1 MMEKLNKTFVKGA
14 VLKAEELNSMVDK
27 TNEIIDALDEKI
39 GATYFDSATSRQLQF
54 RTAEDRDAWIAGGSD
69 SLIMRIDNFSFSGT
83 IYQIKITD
91 DYGTKQL
98 HFTNVSPTALI
109 TVGFLSQSKGLTD
122 QEWTEVYE
130 DFTAN
135 VEVDRGA
142 KGNYIEII
150 SNEAVSNG
158 DTLTFDVKRYLA
170 SGNNRVR
177 ITARGRTTN
186 ESATVVYNAN
196 LTSMYLSPANFQWHK
211 PFFEG
216 ETYALGGM
224 NIGGNLSKKVKVRI
238 TNDSGFYAEYEDN
251 IGSATYITSTYNFR
265 KLGFPRTG
273 TGTYQVEIWLD
284 ADGLES
290 DHLIYNIMCIAQSEK
305 NTAQAICINEIA
317 NAVNG
322 VDSELFKY
330 AVYNKGMAS
339 ASPTIRIEKDG
350 MKWREETLA
359 DVPTSSPQSYATS
372 LEFNDENPFFF
383 IQATGRLGSAIQY
396 AEIRVDNAASYPAVD
411 GASFYLNA
419 VSRSNAQEN
428 KEAIVNEVNG
438 SEYTAK
444 WTNMAWV
451 DGTDGW
457 TVDSDGRK
465 CLLIPA
471 SCKGE
476 INFKPLS
483 AYGAGITIVLCYR
496 VKAAADYNENI
507 ITIATNPTASDFQ
520 GIQIKPK
527 KITVH
532 SRDLKD
538 DDKQSYPLQDEEL
551 VYAVVTIVKNYKT
564 NYGNLCQVYVN
575 GGKRCSFEFSSTDS
589 FVANANII
597 LGSESA
603 DLCLYKMWVYDFG
616 FEWISAAQ
624 NFVSCLPD
632 KASKDAAWKKIVD
645 AMDDS
650 YRVDYDKVAGRRNTM
665 VIEMKDGAILPSLL
679 YPAGGY
685 CDFWINI
692 VDKIPSEL
700 DADFTN
706 LFNGSKIEN
715 QFIEGQGT
723 TAMTYFRWN
732 FRWKM
737 DKKYNKR
744 RITAKKNVAS
754 SMQDH
759 KMGATRLYND
769 LHDACVGQNELG
781 TRVAVFQYPVYGFL
795 KELIEGT
802 EDQYTYTFIG
812 LYTIGPDKGDKPYFG
827 FNDPRVESTI
837 MHLEGTDHTPTGVG
851 MEYPWD
857 ELRFDASKEAIGGI
871 LSSTSIEAAWE
882 VGAAGELDPA
892 EVGDQQGVQN
902 MLNNEFKPAYKAAYD
917 CSTFLEGVSESLS
930 SINENPIVFRN
941 SHSGKEVWTDGVY
954 DLYYYNIQYKEYRSN
969 GVNLLTQLGISASEL
984 SGKTIAQKNEIFKAK
999 RRAKFVADMGKTWHK
1014 QDAIFHYVF
1023 CLMFAATDNFKK
1035 NTYPYKYYPL
1045 AQNGLWRWRQD
1056 DLDSILDINNQG
1068 FSAKSYSTLV
1078 GDVTATGSGSVF
1090 RGDNSV
1096 FWTLIKECFE
1106 DEIKAMVHLILDK
1119 MIEFAPSG
1127 QTKLERCVSYFKS
1140 LFWDKAQEYFGE
1152 GSYNVDAEW
1161 TYEEAWYQR
1170 TIGNYTNDV
1179 HPLQQSL
1186 GSHYEAE
1193 KDWVALRFAFLMSYY
1208 SYGAFSTDSG
1218 DDTSMGQISF
1228 RATGGK
1234 TYKIT
1239 PALDFNPT
1247 ILVGQ
1252 SSMVSA
1258 EDRIK
1263 AGNTVD
1269 VVVPDMGSNDT
1280 HIYIQ
1285 GTDYYSSIG
1294 DLADLTVS
1302 ADNPVLTV
1310 SSKRLRSL
1318 KVGDV
1323 TASKV
1328 SSNVATLTI
1337 GACPSLETI
1346 DARNLASLRSAV
1358 NLTQCARLKEVLF
1371 GGTQSPNVMI
1381 PTGSKLHTLSLPST
1395 ITTLSLMKLRNLQNL
1410 SVDNFSSLAYL
1421 RLEENPNVDNFALLK
1436 QAYQES
1442 VGLDNV
1448 RVIGFDKEG
1457 DGTDVNMLADLAE
1470 NCFGIDAEGNATSDT
1485 PVIEGTLTVQNAYQ
1499 DSVETIQSLYP
1510 NLNLVVKE
1518 GFYINFEDP
1527 EVQRVLMDNGVGDSV
1542 GITTKQAEAL
1552 TSIKTWFKG
1561 NTEIRFFN
1569 ELVLFKNV
1577 KTFTASAFNGCTS
1590 LEKIDLSNFTELGDY
1605 TFLNCTSLSQDL
1617 YIPLVEE
1624 VGLNTF
1630 KNTAITALIAPK
1642 LTAVLNNCF
1651 AGCKSLKRV
1660 EAKKVQRLASGAF
1673 AECVMLESV
1682 DFEELVT
1689 IEYSVFENC
1698 KNLKTVNL
1706 SKVETL
1712 GSSVF
1717 QGSGLEG
1724 DYNLPNL
1731 IGTLYQ
1737 NCFRGTKITSFIAPI
1752 LPTTAYSVF
1761 KECVELKRVE
1771 LLSVESTGEDLCYG
1785 CTSLETVK
1793 MPKLIHITNEAF
1805 RNCVSL
1811 NDLTLGDVEIV
1822 ETGAFRDCSSLP
1834 GLYLGKVTSVGSY
1847 AFDGC
1852 TSFTVDVNAPNLTT
1866 LDTYAFRN
1874 TAITSFVAPILSAI
1888 TSNALYGCKKL
1899 KFIELT
1905 DVTSIAANAFYGCS
1919 ALEAV
1924 VIRNT
1929 TPPTLSSTNAFT
1941 STNNCP
1947 FYVPDE
1953 AVEAYKAATNWKSYA
1968 TRIKPLSEYEG

>member
-1 MMEKLNKTFVKGA
+1 MEKLNKTFIKGS
-14 VLKAEELNSMVDK
+14 VLKADELNEMVGK

-39 GATYFDSATSRQLQF
+39 GATYFDSVTSRQLQF
-54 RTAEDRDAWIAGGSD
+54 RTTEDRDAWLAGGSD
-69 SLIMRIDNFSFSGT
+69 SLILRSDTFSFSGT
-83 IYQIKITD
+83 LYQIKITD

-98 HFTNVSPTALI
+98 HFTNVSPTAYI
-109 TVGFLSQSKGLTD
+109 TVGFLSQTKGLTD
-122 QEWTEVYE
+122 TSWTEVYE
-130 DFTAN
+130 DFVVN

-142 KGNYIEII
+142 KGNYTQII
-150 SNEAVSNG
+150 TDESVSNG
-158 DTLTFDVKRYLA
+158 NTLTFDVKRYLA

-177 ITARGRTTN
+177 ITARGLTTN

-196 LTSMYLSPANFQWHK
+196 LTSMYLSPANFAWHK
-211 PFFEG
+211 PFIEN
-216 ETYALGGM
+216 EDYALGGM
-224 NIGGNLSKKVKVRI
+224 NIGGNLSKKVKVQI
-238 TNDSGFYAEYEDN
+238 TNNSGYYAEYEDN
-251 IGSATYITSTYNFR
+251 IGSSTYITSTYNFR

-273 TGTYQVEIWLD
+273 TGTYRVEIWLD

-290 DHLIYNIMCIAQSEK
+290 DHLVYYIMCIAQSEK
-305 NTAQAICINEIA
+305 NTAQAICINDIA

-322 VDSELFKY
+322 VDSELFRY
-330 AVYNKGMAS
+330 AVYNKGMTT
-339 ASPTIRIEKDG
+339 ASPTIRVEKDSV
-350 MKWREETLA
+350 KLVEETLA
-359 DVPTSSPQSYATS
+359 DVPTSSAQGYATALDIS
-372 LEFNDENPFFF
+372 DENPYFYIF
-383 IQATGRLGSAIQY
+383 AKGSLGSATQT
-396 AEIRVDNAASYPAVD
+396 AEIRVDNTASYPAVN

-419 VSRSNAQEN
+419 VSRSNAQSNRES
-428 KEAIVNEVNG
+428 IVNEVDG
-438 SEYTAK
+438 KSYSAT

-507 ITIATNPTASDFQ
+507 ITIATNPTSANFQ

-616 FEWISAAQ
+616 FEWISSAQ
-624 NFVSCLPD
+624 NFVNCLPD
-632 KASKDAAWKKIVD
+632 KTSKDAAWKKIVD

-650 YRVDYDKVAGRRNTM
+650 YRVDYDKVVGRRNTM
-665 VIEMKDGAILPSLL
+665 VIEMKDGAILPSLMN
-679 YPAGGY
+679 PAGGY
-685 CDFWINI
+685 CDFSVNI
-692 VDKIPSEL
+692 VDPIPSEL
-700 DADFTN
+700 DEDFKS
-706 LFNGSKIEN
+706 LLRGILIKN

-732 FRWKM
+732 FRWKL
-737 DKKYNKR
+737 DKLYNKR

-851 MEYPWD
+851 MEYPWE

-871 LSSTSIEAAWE
+871 LNSTSIEAAWE

-892 EVGDQQGVQN
+892 EASDQQGVQN

-930 SINENPIVFRN
+930 SINANPTSFRN
-941 SHSGKEVWTDGVY
+941 SHNGMEVWTDGVY

-969 GVNLLTQLGISASEL
+969 GVNLLTQLGMSASEL

-1035 NTYPYKYYPL
+1035 NTYPYKYYQL
-1045 AQNGLWRWRQD
+1045 AQGGLWRWRQD

-1068 FSAKSYSTLV
+1068 FSAKLYSVLV

-1096 FWTLIKECFE
+1096 FWTLIKECFP

-1119 MIEFAPSG
+1119 MIEMAPSG

-1258 EDRIK
+1258 EGRIK
-1263 AGNTVD
+1263 AGDTVD

-1302 ADNPVLTV
+1302 ADNPVLTI

-1318 KVGDV
+1318 KVGDE

-1328 SSNVATLTI
+1328 KSNVATLTI

-1346 DARNLASLRSAV
+1346 DARNLSSLRSEV
-1358 NLTQCARLKEVLF
+1358 NLSQCTRLKEVLLS
-1371 GGTQSPNVMI
+1371 GTQSPNVLI
-1381 PTGSKLHTLSLPST
+1381 PTGSKLHTLFLPST
-1395 ITTLSLMKLRNLQNL
+1395 ITTLSLLKLKNLQNL
-1410 SVDNFSSLAYL
+1410 IIDGLSSIAYL
-1421 RLEENPNVDNFALLK
+1421 RLEGNPSVDTFAMLK
-1436 QAYQES
+1436 RAYQES
-1442 VGLDNV
+1442 SELANI
-1448 RVIGFDKEG
+1448 RVIGFDNEG
-1457 DGTDVNMLADLAE
+1457 VESDIDMLAEIAK
-1470 NCFGIDAEGNATSDT
+1470 NCKGIDAEGNATSDN
-1485 PVIEGTLTVQNAYQ
+1485 PVIEGKLTVPYAYQ
-1499 DSVETIQSLYP
+1499 DSCDAVEATYP
-1510 NLNLVVKE
+1510 NLTITVKNDY
-1518 GFYINFEDP
+1518 YIRFADP
-1527 EVQRVLMDNGVGDSV
+1527 EVSRILLDNFGDGSGLTKTKIE
-1542 GITTKQAEAL
+1542 GITSFGT
-1552 TSIKTWFKG
+1552 IFKG
-1561 NTEIRFFN
+1561 NTVIE
-1569 ELVLFKNV
+1569 
-1577 KTFTASAFNGCTS
+1577 T
-1590 LEKIDLSNFTELGDY
+1590 
-1605 TFLNCTSLSQDL
+1605 
-1617 YIPLVEE
+1617 
-1624 VGLNTF
+1624 
-1630 KNTAITALIAPK
+1630 
-1642 LTAVLNNCF
+1642 
-1651 AGCKSLKRV
+1651 
-1660 EAKKVQRLASGAF
+1660 F
-1673 AECVMLESV
+1673 AELAQLKN
-1682 DFEELVT
+1682 LVT
-1689 IEYSVFENC
+1689 LEANVFDGC
-1698 KNLKTVNL
+1698 SNLKLIDVTNISGIRSYAFHNCASLTV
-1706 SKVETL
+1706 
-1712 GSSVF
+1712 
-1717 QGSGLEG
+1717 
-1724 DYNLPNL
+1724 DINLPNL
-1731 IGTLYQ
+1731 TGDLGSYA
-1737 NCFRGTKITSFIAPI
+1737 FAYSGITSFIAP
-1752 LPTTAYSVF
+1752 
-1761 KECVELKRVE
+1761 K
-1771 LLSVESTGEDLCYG
+1771 
-1785 CTSLETVK
+1785 VK
-1793 MPKLIHITNEAF
+1793 NIN
-1805 RNCVSL
+1805 
-1811 NDLTLGDVEIV
+1811 GY
-1822 ETGAFRDCSSLP
+1822 AFRDCL
-1834 GLYLGKVTSVGSY
+1834 
-1847 AFDGC
+1847 
-1852 TSFTVDVNAPNLTT
+1852 NLTNVD
-1866 LDTYAFRN
+1866 L
-1874 TAITSFVAPILSAI
+1874 
-1888 TSNALYGCKKL
+1888 SNAQIISNAVFAYCKKL
-1899 KFIELT
+1899 KTITTGNLSALYNSTFAGCESLEEIDINDVAILQYACFSGCSSLKSVFAKSLKKSGGETFLRCTQLENIDLKELEST
-1905 DVTSIAANAFYGCS
+1905 GNSDFRYCTNLKYANLNSLKNAGMHAFRESGLTGELNLPVLETADSYTFSYTNITSVKIPVLEAIPNFMFTECSSLSYVDIGNATSIGSYVFLNCISLKIFICRAD
-1919 ALEAV
+1919 
-1924 VIRNT
+1924 
-1929 TPPTLSSTNAFT
+1929 TPPEIAASSLPENLYFYI
-1941 STNNCP
+1941 
-1947 FYVPDE
+1947 YVPDE
-1953 AVEAYKAATNWKSYA
+1953 SVEAYKSATNWSKFAS
-1968 TRIKPLSEYEG
+1968 RIKPLSEYVE

>member
-1 MMEKLNKTFVKGA
+1 MEKLDKTFIKGA
-14 VLKAEELNSMVDK
+14 VLKAEELNSMVNK

-39 GATYFDSATSRQLQF
+39 GATYFDSANLRQLQF
-54 RTAEDRDAWIAGGSD
+54 RTAEDRDAWLAGGSD
-69 SLIMRIDNFSFSGT
+69 SLILRSDAFSFSGT
-83 IYQIKITD
+83 LYQIKITD

-98 HFTNVSPTALI
+98 YFTNVSPTALI
-109 TVGFLSQSKGLTD
+109 TVGFVSQTKGLTD
-122 QEWTEVYE
+122 TNWTEVYE
-130 DFTAN
+130 DFMVN
-135 VEVDRGA
+135 VEVDRGS
-142 KGNYIEII
+142 KGNYTSII
-150 SNEAVSNG
+150 TDETVSNG
-158 DTLTFDVKRYLA
+158 NTLTFDVKKYLA
-170 SGNNRVR
+170 SGDNRVR
-177 ITARGRTTN
+177 ITARGLTTN
-186 ESATVVYNAN
+186 ESTTVVYKAN

-211 PFFEG
+211 PFIEN
-216 ETYALGGM
+216 EDYALGGM

-238 TNDSGFYAEYEDN
+238 TNDKGFYAEYEDN
-251 IGSATYITSTYNFR
+251 IGSSTYITSTYNFR
-265 KLGFPRTG
+265 KLVFPRTG

-330 AVYNKGMAS
+330 AVYNKGMAA

-350 MKWREETLA
+350 VKWREETLS
-359 DVPTSSPQSYATS
+359 DVPTSSPQSYAAS
-372 LEFNDENPFFF
+372 LEFNDENPFFY
-383 IQATGRLGSAIQY
+383 IEAIGRLGSADQR
-396 AEIRVDNAASYPAVD
+396 AEIRVDNSASYPAVD

-438 SEYTAK
+438 YEYTAK

-507 ITIATNPTASDFQ
+507 ITIATNPTASNFQ

-589 FVANANII
+589 FVAHANII

-679 YPAGGY
+679 NPAGGY
-685 CDFWINI
+685 CDFWVNI

-706 LFNGSKIEN
+706 FFNGSKIEN

-737 DKKYNKR
+737 DKNYNKR

-851 MEYPWD
+851 MEYPWE

-871 LSSTSIEAAWE
+871 LNSTSIEAAWE
-882 VGAAGELDPA
+882 VGAAGKLEPDSA
-892 EVGDQQGVQN
+892 SDQQSVQN

-930 SINENPIVFRN
+930 SINSNPMAFRN

-954 DLYYYNIQYKEYRSN
+954 DLYYYNIEHKEYRSN
-969 GVNLLTQLGISASEL
+969 GVNLLTQLGISSSEL

-999 RRAKFVADMGKTWHK
+999 RRAKFVADMGKTWHQ

-1269 VVVPDMGSNDT
+1269 VIVPDMGSNDT

-1346 DARNLASLRSAV
+1346 DARNLTSLRSAV
-1358 NLTQCARLKEVLF
+1358 NLTQCTRLKEVLF

-1410 SVDNFSSLAYL
+1410 IIDGLSSIGYL
-1421 RLEENPNVDNFALLK
+1421 RLEENPNVDNFAMLK
-1436 QAYQES
+1436 RAYQES
-1442 VGLDNV
+1442 DELTNI
-1448 RVIGFDKEG
+1448 RVIGFDDEG
-1457 DGTDVNMLADLAE
+1457 VGTDVDMLADLAK
-1470 NCFGIDAEGNATSDT
+1470 NCHGIDAEGNATLDA
-1485 PVIEGTLTVQNAYQ
+1485 PVIEGTLTVPHAYEN
-1499 DSVETIQSLYP
+1499 SINTIQAIYP
-1510 NLNLVVKE
+1510 NLNVNVSGEYYMNFADKE
-1518 GFYINFEDP
+1518 
-1527 EVQRVLMDNGVGDSV
+1527 VLRVLLANNVGDGV
-1542 GITTKQAEAL
+1542 GITKTKAEAV
-1552 TSIKTWFKG
+1552 TGISNWFKG
-1561 NTEIRFFN
+1561 NTEIKTFN
-1569 ELVLFKNV
+1569 ELGQ
-1577 KTFTASAFNGCTS
+1577 FTKIKSIVNNAFQNCAS
-1590 LEKIDLSNFTELGDY
+1590 LESIDLSNIETMASYMFQGCSSLSGTLHLPLVQQIGYGGFARTNIEHVNAPKLPYIYSGAFENCANLKSVNLPSVVTMEGTIFRHDSSLESVNLPKLAKVGEEAFRY
-1605 TFLNCTSLSQDL
+1605 CTSLTTVEFDSL
-1617 YIPLVEE
+1617 ETMGRYLLRECTALVEVKMPKVKILSE
-1624 VGLNTF
+1624 YTF
-1630 KNTAITALIAPK
+1630 EKCTSLKNFDFSNIESMGAECFARCSNLAIDIVAPK
-1642 LTAVLNNCF
+1642 L
-1651 AGCKSLKRV
+1651 
-1660 EAKKVQRLASGAF
+1660 
-1673 AECVMLESV
+1673 
-1682 DFEELVT
+1682 
-1689 IEYSVFENC
+1689 
-1698 KNLKTVNL
+1698 
-1706 SKVETL
+1706 ETM
-1712 GSSVF
+1712 G
-1717 QGSGLEG
+1717 QGSIQ
-1724 DYNLPNL
+1724 Y
-1731 IGTLYQ
+1731 TSV
-1737 NCFRGTKITSFIAPI
+1737 KSFIAPN
-1752 LPTTAYSVF
+1752 
-1761 KECVELKRVE
+1761 LKTIGNVAFAHNRVIT
-1771 LLSVESTGEDLCYG
+1771 LIDLSSIEKIGSQTFY
-1785 CTSLETVK
+1785 
-1793 MPKLIHITNEAF
+1793 N
-1805 RNCVSL
+1805 
-1811 NDLTLGDVEIV
+1811 
-1822 ETGAFRDCSSLP
+1822 CSSL
-1834 GLYLGKVTSVGSY
+1834 
-1847 AFDGC
+1847 A
-1852 TSFTVDVNAPNLTT
+1852 
-1866 LDTYAFRN
+1866 
-1874 TAITSFVAPILSAI
+1874 
-1888 TSNALYGCKKL
+1888 AL
-1899 KFIELT
+1899 I
-1905 DVTSIAANAFYGCS
+1905 
-1919 ALEAV
+1919 
-1924 VIRNT
+1924 IRNT
-1929 TPPTLSSTNAFT
+1929 TPPSLEEGENFNGA
-1941 STNNCP
+1941 NIAQI
-1947 FYVPDE
+1947 YVPDE
-1953 AVEAYKAATNWKSYA
+1953 AVEAYKAATNWSRYA
-1968 TRIKPLSEYEG
+1968 ARIKPLSEYEG